1 MMRQDYLIER
11 KLNTKPTTS
20 AEKLIFLFP
29 ESRKQLVDTIFGTFF
44 AVALPKESGDEAH
57 NVKSLIAF
65 ISYRLNDDEN
75 CIRDF
80 KFILALNKDDNEIFV
95 DFAKRMLCDIEQH
108 GVSLGGS
115 KMMRTMILCC
125 QCYRNL

>member
-44 AVALPKESGDEAH
+44 AVALPKRVE
-57 NVKSLIAF
+57 
-65 ISYRLNDDEN
+65 
-75 CIRDF
+75 
-80 KFILALNKDDNEIFV
+80 
-95 DFAKRMLCDIEQH
+95 
-108 GVSLGGS
+108 
-115 KMMRTMILCC
+115 MRHTM
-125 QCYRNL
+125 

>member
-1 MMRQDYLIER
+1 MRQDYLIER

-44 AVALPKESGDEAH
+44 AAALPKESRDEAH
-57 NVKSLIAF
+57 NAKSLIAF

-75 CIRDF
+75 CIRD
-80 KFILALNKDDNEIFV
+80 LNLYL
-95 DFAKRMLCDIEQH
+95 R
-108 GVSLGGS
+108 
-115 KMMRTMILCC
+115 
-125 QCYRNL
+125 